1 MATKAQVNDF
11 LNMIIPIAIR
21 QAKKHD
27 NKIYASVCIAQAC
40 HESGYGT
47 SAKMVKANALF
58 GIKVGKSAYHFG
70 TAWKGASYNTKTKEY
85 YNGSST
91 PTVIQD
97 NFRAYSSLEDSTE
110 DYYDM
115 LCTCSRYKPALNQPN
130 PDACIRAIVK
140 GGYATGLAYA
150 DHIMKIIN
158 DYNLTQ
164 YDNGTV
170 PTPTN
175 PESYHVGTTYT
186 TNVDL
191 YVRLTPRGEK
201 KLYSELSANAK
212 KNGFADSEGYGILK
226 KGTRVTCRA
235 LVKTNGQ
242 TWIQIPSGW
251 ICAINVKNQIYVE

>member
-1 MATKAQVNDF
+1 MATKAQVEKF
-11 LNMIIPIAIR
+11 IAMIAPIAIR
-21 QAKKHD
+21 QAQKHD
-27 NKIYASVCIAQAC
+27 NKIFASVCIAQAC

-47 SAKMVKANALF
+47 SAKMVNANALF

-97 NFRAYSSLEDSTE
+97 NFRAYSSIEDSTE

-115 LCTCSRYKPALNQPN
+115 LCTCSRYKPALNCATPE
-130 PDACIRAIVK
+130 DCICAIVK

-150 DHIMKIIN
+150 DHIMKVIN
-158 DYNLTQ
+158 TYGLTK
-164 YDNGTV
+164 YDNGGIATF
-170 PTPTN
+170 
-175 PESYHVGTTYT
+175 EDFHVGTTYT

-212 KNGFADSEGYGILK
+212 SHGFKDAEGYGILK
-226 KGTRVTCRA
+226 KGTRVTCKA
-235 LVKTNGQ
+235 ITKMNGQ
-242 TWIQIPSGW
+242 TWMQVPSGW
-251 ICAINVKNQIYVE
+251 ICAINTNNRVYVE

>member
-27 NKIYASVCIAQAC
+27 NKIFASVCIAQAC

-47 SAKMVKANALF
+47 SAKMVKAKALF
-58 GIKVGKSAYHFG
+58 GIKVGKSAWHFG

-97 NFRAYSSLEDSTE
+97 NFRAYDSIEDATE
-110 DYYDM
+110 DYFDM
-115 LCTCSRYKPALNQPN
+115 LCHCQRYKPALNQPT
-130 PDACIRAIVK
+130 PEKCIRAIVN
-140 GGYATGLAYA
+140 GGYATGPSYA
-150 DHIMKIIN
+150 DHIMKVIN
-158 DYNLTQ
+158 TYELTK
-164 YDNGTV
+164 YDNGYV
-170 PTPTN
+170 PEPAK
-175 PESYHVGTTYT
+175 PEGYHVGSTYT

-212 KNGFADSEGYGILK
+212 KNGFADSEGYGILR

-235 LVKTNGQ
+235 LVVMNGQ
-242 TWIQIPSGW
+242 TWMQIPSGW